1 MLYGI
6 YTITA
11 REAQLQLE
19 PNKRKKLKKKSTW
32 TNARKLRKRTNK
44 RIRMKS
50 QPESQCIK
58 YFIYTELIH
67 SQQCNIKIQLRESS
81 NEILQSNQINSTY
94 IVWFSIKKKKKKAKP
109 YRIVRAKISKPKLK
123 ANQSISQEIKSTKNF
138 SHLLVSEKL
147 WMIFEW
153 IECF

>member
-11 REAQLQLE
+11 GEAQLQLE
-19 PNKRKKLKKKSTW
+19 PNKRKKLK
-32 TNARKLRKRTNK
+32 NIQRGQMQEKLRKRTNK

-58 YFIYTELIH
+58 YFIYTELIR
-67 SQQCNIKIQLRESS
+67 SQQCNIEIQLRERVPMKFC
-81 NEILQSNQINSTY
+81 NQIKSTALTL
-94 IVWFSIKKKKKKAKP
+94 FDFPFPLKEKRKTKP
-109 YRIVRAKISKPKLK
+109 YRIVHAKISKPKLK

-147 WMIFEW
+147 
-153 IECF
+153 